1 MYGSNN
7 PRYTYGNMSVANDCI
22 FCSIAAG
29 ITPAEVLFDGGDT
42 IFFRDTNPKAPVHII
57 GIPKKHLASLDA
69 LTGDDHLV
77 MGKLM
82 HEAAHIA
89 RDAGIFESG
98 YRVIANVGKDA
109 GQEITHLHFHIV
121 GGENLGPLV
130 CSAPSL

>member
-1 MYGSNN
+1 
-7 PRYTYGNMSVANDCI
+7 MSVANDCI

>member
-1 MYGSNN
+1 LYGSNN